1 MDAFAKIERFV
12 YKQLYEGVESHPN
25 LSLKNM
31 SWYVRNKDARNTNK
45 TGSRAGSRA
54 GSKAVSRAD
63 STEPLFLPEEASLN
77 EIRDEAERNQK
88 NQLMSSGRQK
98 MEEQLDF
105 DTKQQKDAQKNKK
118 KRILIA
124 VQEAFR
130 TCEHTCCSVFSHCP
144 AAV

>member
-1 MDAFAKIERFV
+1 MFTKIERFV
-12 YKQLYEGVESHPN
+12 YQQLYEGVESHPN

-45 TGSRAGSRA
+45 TGSRAGSKA
-54 GSKAVSRAD
+54 GSRADSRAD
-63 STEPLFLPEEASLN
+63 STEPLLPEEASLN
-77 EIRDEAERNQK
+77 EIRDEAERNQAK
-88 NQLMSSGRQK
+88 QEMSLGRQK